1 MYETMRYY
9 LSMHFHMNVRV
20 TPGTDETHIQGKGQR
35 YSLHKCYVNLVNCA
49 HTGIIRDLGLH

>member
-1 MYETMRYY
+1 MRYY